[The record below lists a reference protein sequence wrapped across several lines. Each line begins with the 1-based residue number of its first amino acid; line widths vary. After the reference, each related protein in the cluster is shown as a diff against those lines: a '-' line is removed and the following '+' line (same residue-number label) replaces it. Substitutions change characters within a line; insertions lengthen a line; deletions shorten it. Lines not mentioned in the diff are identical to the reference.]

1 MLFKKKRR
9 EGDVKFNTF
18 TRMLKPSRVW
28 NMLRVRNIDYL
39 EINIFGDNSF
49 IKTTRNAKNI
59 VRINP

>member
-1 MLFKKKRR
+1 
-9 EGDVKFNTF
+9 
-18 TRMLKPSRVW
+18 
-28 NMLRVRNIDYL
+28 MLRVRNIDYL